1 MIASQINFSIKYKD
15 QDITLIAKTIE
26 KVYNILLF
34 NNN

>member
-1 MIASQINFSIKYKD
+1 MIASQIDFSIKYKD
-15 QDITLIAKTIE
+15 QDIILIAKTIE